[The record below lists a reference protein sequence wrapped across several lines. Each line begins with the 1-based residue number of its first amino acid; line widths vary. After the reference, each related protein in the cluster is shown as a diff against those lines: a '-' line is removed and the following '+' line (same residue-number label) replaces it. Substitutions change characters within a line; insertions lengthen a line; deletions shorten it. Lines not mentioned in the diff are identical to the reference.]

1 MSLLLLTNQLHTG
14 GAETY
19 VVTVANWLTAA
30 GDPPVVAATPGAL
43 IERLDTRVRYFP
55 TPLQDLRASIPLAAW
70 RVSRLVRRFRPT
82 AVVANSMVTAWVARL
97 AVGPRVPVI
106 AVAHGW
112 PAERYRLVAR
122 PLAVA
127 DRVVAVSEDVR
138 RRLIDAG
145 LPARKVVVVP
155 NGVDL
160 GRFAPRDAATLATAR
175 AACGAGPD
183 DVLVISVGR
192 YADQKAQHHL
202 IEIARR
208 LKADVPHLRV
218 AIVGWGPREAELRA
232 AITSAGVEDRVRLL
246 IDRKDVPDLLLA
258 SDLYVSTSDW
268 EGMPLST
275 IEAMAAGLPVVTTA
289 TEGVGALVD
298 DSNGVVVPVGDVAAM
313 TDAVRR
319 LALDEPARFGKGSHS
334 RARAAASFSSDVMC
348 AGLMRVVASCS
359 EGR

>member
-1 MSLLLLTNQLHTG
+1 MALLLLTNQLHTG

-19 VVTVANWLTAA
+19 VVTVANWLTAQ
-30 GDPPVVAATPGAL
+30 GDPPVVAATPGGL

-55 TPLQDLRASIPLAAW
+55 TPLKDLRASIPLAAW
-70 RVSRLVRRFRPT
+70 RVRKLVSRFRPT

-112 PAERYRLVAR
+112 PADRYRYVAR

-145 LPARKVVVVP
+145 LPERKVVVVP

-160 GRFAPRDAATLATAR
+160 GRFAPRDAATLRRAR
-175 AACGAGPD
+175 EACGATTD
-183 DVLVISVGR
+183 DVLAISVGR
-192 YADQKAQHHL
+192 FVDQKAQHHL
-202 IEIARR
+202 VEIARR
-208 LKADVPHLRV
+208 LKDTAPNLRV
-218 AIVGWGPREAELRA
+218 ALVGWGTREAELRA
-232 AITSAGVEDRVRLL
+232 AIAAAGVADRVRLL
-246 IDRKDVPDLLLA
+246 IDRKDVPDLLMA

-275 IEAMAAGLPVVTTA
+275 IEALAAGLAVVTTA

-298 DSNGVVVPVGDVAAM
+298 DSNGAVVPVADVSAM
-313 TDAVRR
+313 TDAVRALVDDEVSR
-319 LALDEPARFGKGSHS
+319 LGKGSAS

-348 AGLMRVVASCS
+348 AGLMRVVQSCS
-359 EGR
+359 EPR